1 MNTRNNDRSLDL
13 LGTHV
18 TGQVRYS
25 TDPAEQ
31 TRGALLCRGFFES
44 ACLCISGF
52 GFEVGW
58 PSWRFFA
65 EDITIM
71 LHNLAHKMHG
81 FMTCY
86 VEDFRRPICEER
98 CVFCIV
104 YVREL

>member
-1 MNTRNNDRSLDL
+1 M

-25 TDPAEQ
+25 TDPAGQ
-31 TRGALLCRGFFES
+31 TREALLCRGFFES

-58 PSWRFFA
+58 LSWRFFA
-65 EDITIM
+65 EFGYHITIM
-71 LHNLAHKMHG
+71 LRYLAHRMHG